1 MQQID
6 AVLNQ
11 AVESGDVPGVV
22 ATVAT
27 DSGPVY
33 AGAFG
38 TRKLNAGPA
47 MTTDTVFRIASMTKA
62 VASVAAM
69 QLYEQGKFGLDQPL
83 GEIMPALAQP
93 KVLEGF
99 DAAGQPRL
107 RPAKRPVTARQ
118 LLTHTAGF
126 GYEIWNPGLGQY
138 QEATGEPGI
147 GSGQESGPAYAT
159 GMRSGRTLGVTG
171 SIRIGSANW
180 LRRAAVKPWVTIW
193 PGTCFEPLGM
203 TDTGFVRSAEQE
215 VRTVSVHQRG
225 EDGTLAPVDIELVA
239 PDAEYQSGGHGLSS
253 TAADYLAFVQMIL
266 KGGSHNGQQILKPE
280 TVALMSENHIGDLA
294 AGDMTTAVPPLSN
307 DVKFSPGIVH
317 KHGLGFLIN
326 TSALPGAR
334 AAGSLSW
341 AGLFNSYY
349 WIDPTKRVTGV
360 ILMQILPFFD
370 VKAIPV
376 YERFEHA
383 TYQALGLLET

>member
-11 AVESGDVPGVV
+11 AVESGDIPGAV
-22 ATVAT
+22 AMVAT

-33 AGAFG
+33 EGAFG

-83 GEIMPALAQP
+83 GEIMPALAQLE
-93 KVLEGF
+93 VLDGF
-99 DAAGQPRL
+99 DAAGQPQL
-107 RPAKRPVTARQ
+107 RPARRPVTARQ

-138 QEATGEPGI
+138 QAASGKPGI
-147 GSGQESGPAYAT
+147 ASGKKAALHMPLVNDPGERWEYGINTDWVGQLVEAISGQ
-159 GMRSGRTLGVTG
+159 TLGDYLSQHV
-171 SIRIGSANW
+171 
-180 LRRAAVKPWVTIW
+180 
-193 PGTCFEPLGM
+193 FEPLGM
-203 TDTGFVRSAEQE
+203 TDTDFVRSAEQE
-215 VRTVSVHQRG
+215 ARTVSVHQRS
-225 EDGTLAPVDIELVA
+225 EEGTLTPAEIELVT

-266 KGGSHNGQQILKPE
+266 KGGSHNGQQLLKPE
-280 TVALMSENHIGDLA
+280 TVALMSENHIGNLA
-294 AGDMTTAVPPLSN
+294 AGDMTTAIPPLSN
-307 DVKFSPGIVH
+307 NVQFSPGVVH

-334 AAGSLSW
+334 SAGSLSW
-341 AGLFNSYY
+341 AGIFNSYY
-349 WIDPTKRVTGV
+349 WIDPAKRVAGV
-360 ILMQILPFFD
+360 IMMQILPFCD

-376 YERFEHA
+376 YERFERA
-383 TYQALGLLET
+383 TYQSLGLL

>member
-11 AVESGDVPGVV
+11 AVESGDIPGVV
-22 ATVAT
+22 AMVAT

-33 AGAFG
+33 EGAFG

-69 QLYEQGKFGLDQPL
+69 QLYEQGEFGLDQPL
-83 GEIMPALAQP
+83 GEIMPALAQLE
-93 KVLEGF
+93 VLDGF
-99 DAAGQPRL
+99 DAAGQPQL

-138 QEATGEPGI
+138 QAASGKPGI
-147 GSGQESGPAYAT
+147 ASGKKAALHMPLVNDPGERWEYGINTDWVGQLVEAISGQ
-159 GMRSGRTLGVTG
+159 TLGDYLSQHV
-171 SIRIGSANW
+171 
-180 LRRAAVKPWVTIW
+180 
-193 PGTCFEPLGM
+193 FEPLGM
-203 TDTGFVRSAEQE
+203 TDTDFVRSAEQE
-215 VRTVSVHQRG
+215 ARTVSVHQRS
-225 EDGTLAPVDIELVA
+225 EEGTLTPAEIELVT

-266 KGGSHNGQQILKPE
+266 KGGSHNGQQLLKPE
-280 TVALMSENHIGDLA
+280 TVALMSENHIGNLA
-294 AGDMTTAVPPLSN
+294 AGDMTTAIPPLSN
-307 DVKFSPGIVH
+307 NVQFSPGVVH

-334 AAGSLSW
+334 SAGSLSW
-341 AGLFNSYY
+341 AGIFNSYY
-349 WIDPTKRVTGV
+349 WIDPAKRVAGV
-360 ILMQILPFFD
+360 IMMQILPFCD

-383 TYQALGLLET
+383 TYQSLGLL

>member
-11 AVESGDVPGVV
+11 AVESGDIPGAV
-22 ATVAT
+22 AMVAT

-33 AGAFG
+33 EGAFG

-69 QLYEQGKFGLDQPL
+69 QLYEQGEFGLDQPL
-83 GEIMPALAQP
+83 GEIMPALAQLE
-93 KVLEGF
+93 VLDGF
-99 DAAGQPRL
+99 DAAGQPQL

-138 QEATGEPGI
+138 QAASGKPGI
-147 GSGQESGPAYAT
+147 ASGKKAALHMPLVNDPGERWEYGINTDWVGQLVEAISGQ
-159 GMRSGRTLGVTG
+159 TLGDYLSQHV
-171 SIRIGSANW
+171 
-180 LRRAAVKPWVTIW
+180 
-193 PGTCFEPLGM
+193 FEPLGM
-203 TDTGFVRSAEQE
+203 TDTDFVRSAEQE
-215 VRTVSVHQRG
+215 ARTVSVHQRS
-225 EDGTLAPVDIELVA
+225 EEGTLTPAEIELVT

-266 KGGSHNGQQILKPE
+266 KGGSHNGQQLLKPE
-280 TVALMSENHIGDLA
+280 TVALMSENHIGNLA
-294 AGDMTTAVPPLSN
+294 AGDMTTAIPPLSN
-307 DVKFSPGIVH
+307 NVQFSPGVVH

-334 AAGSLSW
+334 SAGSLSW
-341 AGLFNSYY
+341 AGIFNSYY
-349 WIDPTKRVTGV
+349 WIDPAKRVAGV
-360 ILMQILPFFD
+360 IMMQILPFCD

-383 TYQALGLLET
+383 TYQSLGLL

>member
-11 AVESGDVPGVV
+11 AVESGDIPGVV
-22 ATVAT
+22 AMVAT

-38 TRKLNAGPA
+38 TRRLDTGPA

-83 GEIMPALAQP
+83 GEIMPALAQLE
-93 KVLEGF
+93 VLDGF
-99 DAAGQPRL
+99 DAAGQPQL

-138 QEATGEPGI
+138 QAASGKPGI
-147 GSGQESGPAYAT
+147 ASGKKAALHMPLVNDPGERWEYGINTDWVGQLVEAISGQ
-159 GMRSGRTLGVTG
+159 TLGDYLSQHV
-171 SIRIGSANW
+171 
-180 LRRAAVKPWVTIW
+180 
-193 PGTCFEPLGM
+193 FEPLGM
-203 TDTGFVRSAEQE
+203 TDTDFVRSAEQE
-215 VRTVSVHQRG
+215 ARTVSVHQRS
-225 EDGTLAPVDIELVA
+225 EEGTLTPAEIELVT

-266 KGGSHNGQQILKPE
+266 KGGSHNGQQLLKPE
-280 TVALMSENHIGDLA
+280 TVALMSENHIGNLA
-294 AGDMTTAVPPLSN
+294 AGDMTTAIPPLSN
-307 DVKFSPGIVH
+307 NVQFSPGVVH

-334 AAGSLSW
+334 SAGSLSW
-341 AGLFNSYY
+341 AGIFNSYY
-349 WIDPTKRVTGV
+349 WIDPAKRVAGV
-360 ILMQILPFFD
+360 IMMQILPFCD

-376 YERFEHA
+376 YERFERA
-383 TYQALGLLET
+383 TYQSLGLL

>member
-11 AVESGDVPGVV
+11 AVESGDIPGVV
-22 ATVAT
+22 AMVAT

-38 TRKLNAGPA
+38 TRKLDAGPA

-69 QLYEQGKFGLDQPL
+69 QLYEQGTFGLDQPL
-83 GEIMPALAQP
+83 GEIMPELATLE
-93 KVLEGF
+93 VLEGF
-99 DAAGQPRL
+99 DTDGQPQL

-138 QEATGEPGI
+138 QKATGKPGI
-147 GSGQESGPAYAT
+147 GSGKKAALSMPLVCDPGERWEYGINTDWVGQLVEAISGQ
-159 GMRSGRTLGVTG
+159 TLGDYLTQHV
-171 SIRIGSANW
+171 
-180 LRRAAVKPWVTIW
+180 
-193 PGTCFEPLGM
+193 FEPLGM
-203 TDTGFVRSAEQE
+203 VDTGFVRSAEQSE
-215 VRTVSVHQRG
+215 RTVCVHQRG
-225 EDGTLAPVDIELVA
+225 EDGTLAPLDIELIP
-239 PDAEYQSGGHGLSS
+239 PDTDFHSGGGGLNS
-253 TAADYLAFVQMIL
+253 TAKDYLAFVQML
-266 KGGSHNGQQILKPE
+266 LTGGSHNDAQILKPE

-294 AGDMTTAVPPLSN
+294 AGDMTTAIPPLSN
-307 DVKFSPGIVH
+307 DVKFSPGVVH

-334 AAGSLSW
+334 SAGSLSW
-341 AGLFNSYY
+341 AGIFNSYY
-349 WIDPTKRVTGV
+349 WIDPTKRVAGV
-360 ILMQILPFFD
+360 IMMQILPFFD

-383 TYQALGLLET
+383 TYQALGLLEA

>member
-1 MQQID
+1 MRQID
-6 AVLNQ
+6 AVLSQ
-11 AVESGDVPGVV
+11 AVESGDIPGVV

-38 TRKLNAGPA
+38 TRGLKAGPA
-47 MTTDTVFRIASMTKA
+47 MTMDTVFRIASMTKA

-83 GEIMPALAQP
+83 GEIMPALAQL

-99 DAAGQPRL
+99 DATGQPQL
-107 RPAKRPVTARQ
+107 RPAKRPVTTRQ

-126 GYEIWNPGLGQY
+126 GYEIWNSGLGRY

-147 GSGQESGPAYAT
+147 GSGKKAALHMPLVCDPGECWEYGINTDWVGQLVEAVSGQ
-159 GMRSGRTLGVTG
+159 TLGDYLIPNV
-171 SIRIGSANW
+171 
-180 LRRAAVKPWVTIW
+180 
-193 PGTCFEPLGM
+193 FEPLGM
-203 TDTGFVRSAEQE
+203 TDTGFTRSAEQE
-215 VRTVSVHQRG
+215 ARTVSVHQRG
-225 EDGTLAPVDIELVA
+225 EDGTLTPTDIELVR

-266 KGGSHNGQQILKPE
+266 KSGSHNGQQILKPE
-280 TVALMSENHIGDLA
+280 TVALMSENHIGDLT
-294 AGDMTTAVPPLSN
+294 AGDMTTAIPPLSN
-307 DVKFSPGIVH
+307 EVKFSSGVMH

-334 AAGSLSW
+334 SAGSLSW

-349 WIDPTKRVTGV
+349 WIDPTKQVAGV

-370 VKAIPV
+370 VKAVPV
-376 YERFEHA
+376 YERFEQA
-383 TYQALGLLET
+383 TYRALGLLET